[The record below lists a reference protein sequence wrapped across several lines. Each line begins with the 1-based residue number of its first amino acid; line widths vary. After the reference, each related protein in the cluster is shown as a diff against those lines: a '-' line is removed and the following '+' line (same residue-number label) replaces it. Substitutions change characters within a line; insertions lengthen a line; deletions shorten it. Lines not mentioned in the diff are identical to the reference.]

1 MHPDAATSAYRQH
14 SAALAA
20 SPAVKGIVAELLL
33 LQRALPCLLAAVEAP
48 DTGWDSSSAP
58 ATLLGSLC
66 SISMTDNLPGVR
78 ERLRRA
84 EGTAFPQQ
92 AARLLKALPLVTQDS
107 ALAGSLA
114 AAYHH
119 AARLLLMFC
128 IFMDSEEEGAGS
140 NHPGNAASSQT
151 AGSSPAGGA
160 ANQQKAAWVVIGL
173 VPHLAAAIQAL
184 AAFSPGLQ
192 EDLASI
198 CHSVGALLSFAEARR
213 GSITSQ
219 QQLEVWL
226 AAGDAG
232 LRLQPLLR
240 QLDASWRQQDAPPI
254 CDDAAQAT
262 AQQVVKMLRSGSIA
276 AWRWAES
283 SGRAAA
289 VDKRAGLAAQLA
301 QLHSRGCRLLH
312 WLAAVDNR
320 AMLPGRGSL
329 DDWMLMQESL
339 SVVLSTVVFL
349 QPGRAG
355 SQPPC
360 AR

>member
-1 MHPDAATSAYRQH
+1 
-14 SAALAA
+14 
-20 SPAVKGIVAELLL
+20 
-33 LQRALPCLLAAVEAP
+33 
-48 DTGWDSSSAP
+48 
-58 ATLLGSLC
+58 
-66 SISMTDNLPGVR
+66 MTDNLPGVR

-84 EGTAFPQQ
+84 EGTAFLQQ

-349 QPGRAG
+349 QPGSAG